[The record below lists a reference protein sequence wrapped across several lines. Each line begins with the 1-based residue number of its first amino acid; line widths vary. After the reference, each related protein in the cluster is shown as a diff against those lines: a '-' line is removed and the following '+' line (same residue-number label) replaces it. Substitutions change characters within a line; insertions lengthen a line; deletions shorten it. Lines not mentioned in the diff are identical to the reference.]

1 MENQQKNVS
10 MSNGKVFSQETK
22 DLIVKVADDVV
33 KLPVYLEPFDA
44 FAFKL
49 IVNFIDDKLDELVPD
64 EFDEFINIAINA
76 ALSGNLEEA
85 SQNIAQALNI
95 LVDIPYL
102 EEEAEQEMFL
112 AGAKFL
118 TSMIKVWIEKKK

>member
-1 MENQQKNVS
+1 

-64 EFDEFINIAINA
+64 EFDEFVNIAINA
-76 ALSGNLEEA
+76 ALTGNLEEA

>member
-49 IVNFIDDKLDELVPD
+49 VVNFIDDKLDELVPD